1 MSIEIDLT
9 RPSEG
14 RIIDC
19 WLGGTHNFEIDRLV
33 AERFANYL
41 PPLVQGVKEERQQLI
56 RVVTYMVKEKG
67 LRRFL
72 DFGSGLPTCGNTHE
86 TALAIE
92 PTVKVIYSDIDRV
105 TVAYGQQILRDTPHV
120 RYLWC
125 DAADVRT
132 LLQSRDLEEH
142 FGGERR
148 VGIVFM
154 GLGHILSDE
163 ALAGAL
169 HTLYEWAGE
178 GSYML
183 YTDTSGETW
192 NTEPILIE
200 ANRMVAQSGLKKY
213 YHRTKE
219 ELLRLLSPW
228 KLTEHG
234 VADNA
239 QWGLAPWN
247 ADSTGLA
254 NNEVTPG
261 LLIGYSMVLYK

>member
-1 MSIEIDLT
+1 MSTEIDLT
-9 RPSEG
+9 RPNEG

-19 WLGGTHNFEIDRLV
+19 WLGGTHNFEIDRL
-33 AERFANYL
+33 AAGRLASHA
-41 PPLVQGVKEERQQLI
+41 PPLVQELKTERKQLV

-67 LRRFL
+67 LRHFL

-92 PTVKVIYSDIDRV
+92 PAVKVIYSDIDRV

-200 ANRMVAQSGLKKY
+200 ANRMAAQSGLKKY

-261 LLIGYSMVLYK
+261 LLIGHSMVLYK

>member
-1 MSIEIDLT
+1 MATEIDLT
-9 RPSEG
+9 RPNEG
-14 RIIDC
+14 RIMDC
-19 WLGGTHNFEIDRLV
+19 WLGGTHNFEIDRLA
-33 AERFANYL
+33 AERFAQYL
-41 PPLVQGVKEERQQLI
+41 PPVVHEVKEERKQLI

-67 LRRFL
+67 LRHFL

-86 TALAIE
+86 IALAIE
-92 PTVKVIYSDIDRV
+92 TTVKVIYSDLDRV
-105 TVAYGQQILRDTPHV
+105 TVAYGQQILRDNPHV

-132 LLQSRDLEEH
+132 VLQSTELQEL

-148 VGIVFM
+148 GGIVFM
-154 GLGHILSDE
+154 GLGHLLPDE

-169 HTLYEWAGE
+169 HTLYDWAGE
-178 GSYML
+178 GSHLL

-192 NTEPILIE
+192 HTEPILIA
-200 ANRMVAQSGLKKY
+200 ANKLGAQSGLKKY

-219 ELLRLLSPW
+219 ELLRRLSPW

-234 VADNA
+234 VADNS
-239 QWGLAPWN
+239 QW
-247 ADSTGLA
+247 GLA

-261 LLIGYSMVLYK
+261 LLLGHSMVLYK

>member
-1 MSIEIDLT
+1 MQVDIDLT
-9 RPSEG
+9 RPNEG
-14 RIIDC
+14 RVIDY
-19 WLGGTHNFEIDRLV
+19 WLGGTHHFEIDRL
-33 AERFANYL
+33 AGERFAQHL
-41 PPLVQGVKEERQQLI
+41 PLLVEELRKERKQLI

-67 LRRFL
+67 LRHFL

-86 TALAIE
+86 TALAID

-105 TVAYGQQILRDTPHV
+105 TVAYGQQILRGNPNV

-125 DAADVRT
+125 DAADVST
-132 LLQSRDLEEH
+132 VLESPDLEEL
-142 FGGERR
+142 FGRERR

-154 GLGHILSDE
+154 GLGHLLSDE

-169 HTLYEWAGE
+169 GALYEWAGE
-178 GSYML
+178 GSHLL

-192 NTEPILIE
+192 RTEPILIAADE
-200 ANRMVAQSGLKKY
+200 LASRSGLKAY
-213 YHRTKE
+213 HHRTKE
-219 ELLRLLSPW
+219 ELLSLLPPW

-239 QWGLAPWN
+239 QWGLA
-247 ADSTGLA
+247 D
-254 NNEVTPG
+254 EEITPG

>member
-1 MSIEIDLT
+1 MATEIDLT
-9 RPSEG
+9 RPNEG
-14 RIIDC
+14 RMIDY
-19 WLGGTHNFEIDRLV
+19 WLGGTHNFEIDRLA
-33 AERFANYL
+33 AERFASYL
-41 PPLVQGVKEERQQLI
+41 PPVVQEVKEERKQLV
-56 RVVTYMVKEKG
+56 RVVSYMVKEKG
-67 LRRFL
+67 LRHFL

-105 TVAYGQQILRDTPHV
+105 TVAYGQQILRGSPHV

-132 LLQSRDLEEH
+132 VLQSQDLAEL

-154 GLGHILSDE
+154 GLGHILPDE
-163 ALAGAL
+163 DLTEAL

-178 GSYML
+178 GSHLL

-192 NTEPILIE
+192 YTEPILI
-200 ANRMVAQSGLKKY
+200 AAGKVAAQSGLKKY

-219 ELLRLLSPW
+219 ELLRHLSPW

-234 VADNA
+234 VADNS
-239 QWGLAPWN
+239 QWGLAE
-247 ADSTGLA
+247 D
-254 NNEVTPG
+254 EITPG
-261 LLIGYSMVLYK
+261 LLLGYGMVLYK